1 MRARER
7 YDVCAAERPE
17 GSTIA
22 SLRPMME
29 QDVDLSAVS
38 AVVDVSSADGRQQ
51 CRSNGWQRTLEYG
64 PLNPAGSGREPSGIK
79 QENQQSVARCNLRNQ
94 ANRLSRPCVELERAV
109 ILHRA
114 VEGMANNG
122 AWPATV
128 SYPARTIFLCHR

>member
-7 YDVCAAERPE
+7 YDVCAAERLE

-22 SLRPMME
+22 WLRPTRK
-29 QDVDLSAVS
+29 QDVDSSAVS
-38 AVVDVSSADGRQQ
+38 AVVDVSGADGRHQFA
-51 CRSNGWQRTLEYG
+51 SNRWQRMLEYG
-64 PLNPAGSGREPSGIK
+64 PLNPAASGRQPSGIK

-94 ANRLSRPCVELERAV
+94 VNRLSRPCVELERAV
-109 ILHRA
+109 ILNGA